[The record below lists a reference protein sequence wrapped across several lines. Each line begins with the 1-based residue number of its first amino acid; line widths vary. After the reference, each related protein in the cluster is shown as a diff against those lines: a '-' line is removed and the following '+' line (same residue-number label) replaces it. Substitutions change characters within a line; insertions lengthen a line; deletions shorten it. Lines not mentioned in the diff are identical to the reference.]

1 MGLKCLQFI
10 QAVAGCVSTTT
21 TTTTTATTAAT
32 ATATATAATA
42 AAATTTT
49 TTTTDLFKK
58 YRIYRT
64 RFSIPVQCVVS
75 DIIMNMQ
82 TISLLHQWCG

>member
-21 TTTTTATTAAT
+21 TTTATTAAT
-32 ATATATAATA
+32 ATATAA
-42 AAATTTT
+42 AAAATTT